1 MKQLRCFFEC
11 DCSIRLAYQLY
22 LANVLTHYSAR
33 FRRRTDFLSCFSL
46 SASHSG
52 ILQLYKTLTPASV
65 VLCRPFRECCGL
77 PLPRFISQQYRCKY
91 CQKSL
96 FRSHKYAVSCVN
108 HPSLLDHQRV
118 NLHDLSLGEGHRT
131 IRCSSEYI
139 GGTATFVQQH
149 HISFADYVAL
159 SDDDHS
165 SLSYVHN
172 KFSPSTSSLGQ
183 NSSRSSAIPPLRL
196 SNDSEENTLMLSTSK
211 HTEEWSGHV
220 IIPRPHTYRNSQDA
234 ADLVSCEALVD
245 NGQTVSAPLFH
256 SLSFL
261 AGGVSS
267 IQPSSLVNLFVG
279 TGSVDSD
286 FSPPDVSTEL
296 TTDKDFTPKETS
308 LVDSDKSDSS
318 EVVEVISR
326 EKRGPSIFDD
336 IDDIDDKML
345 DSQIL

>member
-33 FRRRTDFLSCFSL
+33 FRRRTDFLSCFPL

-220 IIPRPHTYRNSQDA
+220 ITPRPHTYRNSQDA

-267 IQPSSLVNLFVG
+267 IQPSSLVNLCVG